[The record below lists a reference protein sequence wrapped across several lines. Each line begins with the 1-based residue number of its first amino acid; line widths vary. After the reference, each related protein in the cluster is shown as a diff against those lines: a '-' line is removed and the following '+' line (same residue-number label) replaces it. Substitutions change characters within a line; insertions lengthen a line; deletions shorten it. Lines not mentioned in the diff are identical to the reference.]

1 MGNYIRLRV
10 VKPGC
15 YNPCMYWLS
24 RLLRGLK
31 NIVYIILFSSLLAGS
46 SLLVSAKSSE
56 TARRYTRSV
65 EFDFVSW
72 TLDAFSVKLDQ
83 AALGTPFY
91 FDARSRHQVVVDYLH
106 LVDTILTRE
115 HRLNLLYAD
124 PKVHDPAASSLSLQ
138 LDLNQLYAREHL
150 LAPLAEAILQEQV
163 STTLVD
169 MGLTL
174 GGQPFPPVLFHITP
188 LPYDLVISPRTKVE
202 QEASISLIP
211 NLSVDQQSAL
221 EDRVDSGLDVSSLVV
236 PIGGIGTYPTMVVR
250 TTALDWLANTIAHE
264 WTHNWL
270 TLQPLGIN
278 YDTTPELRSMNET
291 TASISG
297 QEISVLVLKRFYPEL
312 AAEFQVQAVNLH
324 LAPPKVVFDFNNEM
338 HITRVE
344 VDQLLADGKITE
356 AETYMEH
363 RRVFF
368 FENGYAIRKLNQ
380 AYFAFYGAYAN
391 IPGGAAGEDP
401 VGPAVRALR
410 AQSASL
416 ADFLKNVARMS
427 SFSELQA
434 AISR

>member
-1 MGNYIRLRV
+1 MH
-10 VKPGC
+10 
-15 YNPCMYWLS
+15 WS
-24 RLLRGLK
+24 TRLLRGIK
-31 NIVYIILFSSLLAGS
+31 FIVYILLFSSIMAGS
-46 SLLVSAKSSE
+46 NLLVSTKSSE
-56 TARRYTRSV
+56 TTRRYTRSV

-91 FDARSRHQVVVDYLH
+91 FDNRSQHQIVVDYLH
-106 LVDTILTRE
+106 LIDTILTRE

-124 PKVHDPAASSLSLQ
+124 PKIHNPAASSLSLL

-163 STTLVD
+163 STTLAD
-169 MGLTL
+169 IGLTL
-174 GGQPFPPVLFHITP
+174 SGQPFPPVLFHITP
-188 LPYDLVISPRTKVE
+188 LPYDLVISPRSKVE
-202 QEASISLIP
+202 QDASISLIP
-211 NLSVDQQSAL
+211 DLSVDQQLAL
-221 EDRVDSGLDVSSLVV
+221 ENRVDSGLDVSSLVV

-297 QEISVLVLKRFYPEL
+297 QEISIQLLKRFYPEL
-312 AAEFQVQAVNLH
+312 AGEFNVQTINQPLN
-324 LAPPKVVFDFNNEM
+324 PPKVVFDFNNEM
-338 HITRVE
+338 HITRVQ
-344 VDQLLADGKITE
+344 VDQLLADGKITQ
-356 AETYMEH
+356 AETYMEQ

-368 FENGYAIRKLNQ
+368 WQNGYAIRKLNQ

-391 IPGGAAGEDP
+391 VPGGAAGEDP

-410 AQSASL
+410 AQSSSL
-416 ADFLKNVARMS
+416 ADFLKIIARMS
-427 SFSELQA
+427 SFSQLQA
-434 AISR
+434 AISK